1 MKTCNCIPDKY
12 GHMLDCDLLTHEMG
26 LGVNDS
32 KYSKGYSDGYADAE
46 KHYTNR
52 CILCGTGGI
61 ASPSLC
67 IPCKEEHP
75 YWMGE

>member
-1 MKTCNCIPDKY
+1 MLRHNPKY
-12 GHMLDCDLLTHEMG
+12 GQCHHTKYEGCPPCIHDAYRDGLAQGYLD
-26 LGVNDS
+26 
-32 KYSKGYSDGYADAE
+32 GYSDAE